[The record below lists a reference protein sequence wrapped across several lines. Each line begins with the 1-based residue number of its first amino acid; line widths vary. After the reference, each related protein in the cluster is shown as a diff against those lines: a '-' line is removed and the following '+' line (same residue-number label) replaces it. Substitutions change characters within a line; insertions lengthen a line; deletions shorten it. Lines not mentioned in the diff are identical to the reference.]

1 MIFMKKTKKLFNI
14 FLRYFK
20 MDMMY
25 DLSSRT
31 SFVIMVGVEVF
42 YVVASMIFFN
52 VLYGNIK
59 TLVGWSYYE
68 MLLLVGFDTVMTE
81 LLIGFVFANGTNALP
96 KRITTG
102 YVDYFLLKP
111 VPSYFLLNF
120 VQPYFPSLVS
130 TGFGFLLMGIAL
142 VHLSIPISFLTIVG
156 TLVLAICGF
165 AIGASIMIII
175 ASLAF
180 KFADAKTL
188 PRIGMNAVIFFS
200 DKPHHMFNTLIL
212 KFIFFITIPAVFL
225 SSIPIYSLIHGVS
238 PGFLVLAL
246 ILAFIFVSI
255 SQKIWD
261 RMIINYTSAS
271 S

>member
-14 FLRYFK
+14 FLRYLK

-31 SFVIMVGVEVF
+31 SFMIMVGVEVF

-81 LLIGFVFANGTNALP
+81 LLIGFIFANGTNALP

-142 VHLSIPISFLTIVG
+142 THLSIPLSVLTIVG
-156 TLVLAICGF
+156 TLILAGCGF
-165 AIGASIMIII
+165 AIGASIMIIV

-180 KFADAKTL
+180 KFSDAKTL
-188 PRIGMNAVIFFS
+188 PRIGMNTVIFFS
-200 DKPHHMFNTLIL
+200 DKPHHMFNNVIL
-212 KFIFFITIPAVFL
+212 KSIFFLIIPAVFL
-225 SSIPIYSLIHGVS
+225 SSIPMYSLTHGVVPS
-238 PGFLVLAL
+238 YLISAL
-246 ILAFIFVSI
+246 ILAFVFIHMSK
-255 SQKIWD
+255 KIWD